1 VRAEREKFFTH
12 FHVVSALMKIKLQLA
27 LRTDENAALNTTP
40 QSALDINEG
49 EPPKRKP
56 RSGENEPGFKVWGAG
71 TSGGPARAL
80 SQRAAAS
87 P

>member
-12 FHVVSALMKIKLQLA
+12 FHVVSALMKIKCSL
-27 LRTDENAALNTTP
+27 LRTDENTTP
-40 QSALDINEG
+40 QSALDFNEG

-56 RSGENEPGFKVWGAG
+56 RSGESGANVSGHDRRG
-71 TSGGPARAL
+71 TGPTRDI
-80 SQRAAAS
+80 SRGAAAS